1 MFVSADGVVHLPRA
15 EEVVSRAEKETNGA
29 AEEAEESKESCW
41 GDGGPA
47 GGWGFWWWLVM
58 VVMDLLVSVDV
69 ASGSF
74 FLKITMTEG
83 EWEARRGEDP
93 LAEHGRPPRDG
104 GVHHRRLQWESVYPG
119 DYLST
124 LWAL

>member
-58 VVMDLLVSVDV
+58 VVMDLVVGGDV
-69 ASGSF
+69 ASGS

>member
-29 AEEAEESKESCW
+29 AEEAEEGKESCW

-69 ASGSF
+69 ASGS